1 MLLFF
6 VERLKALVCVVE
18 LLHLSSVAR
27 AHSHM
32 YLTGDILTLLH
43 SPHIS
48 PIWVWQ
54 CEYSGSKSRLVKFQH
69 ALYRPLARHGNAANL
84 EDKTKKISLPG
95 IEIYSHVKQNLVLF
109 SKLAAFPRTCMGSIF
124 HIVPS
129 TFQWNLDGFYADC
142 NPTSSSYPS
151 LYIFPLP
158 LTGRSVAINTCT
170 YDTRLQSIHATTTK
184 EKKKERER
192 ERKHSG
198 RTQRGRLS
206 HSVSLYSET
215 PLI

>member
-54 CEYSGSKSRLVKFQH
+54 CEYSGSKSRLIKFQH
-69 ALYRPLARHGNAANL
+69 ALARHGNAANL
-84 EDKTKKISLPG
+84 EDKTKKNFSSG
-95 IEIYSHVKQNLVLF
+95 NWDLF
-109 SKLAAFPRTCMGSIF
+109 SCKTKSCALLQIGCI
-124 HIVPS
+124 S
-129 TFQWNLDGFYADC
+129 TDVHGV
-142 NPTSSSYPS
+142 
-151 LYIFPLP
+151 YIPHCP
-158 LTGRSVAINTCT
+158 QYVSVKSWWLLC
-170 YDTRLQSIHATTTK
+170 RLQPHIII
-184 EKKKERER
+184 
-192 ERKHSG
+192 
-198 RTQRGRLS
+198 
-206 HSVSLYSET
+206 LYFPIYLPPS
-215 PLI
+215 PDWQICCY